1 MRARVVLNKGLV
13 VALAAHGAASR
24 GTRLTGTVS
33 RVATLLFAAGILL
46 VGHGL
51 QLTLLPVY
59 AQSAGWTNGAIG
71 LSGSAYFG
79 GFIAGCILNPGVVSR
94 VGHIRA
100 FMVMGAIA
108 TVALLAA
115 GLILSLPAWIVFRF
129 ATGFALAGL
138 YMVIESWLSE
148 VSPREQRGAM
158 IAIYAVV
165 SLAAMALGQPLMGLG
180 AESPLT
186 LFVLAAIM
194 LVLAI
199 VPIGLT
205 SIESPPP
212 IPRVRFT
219 LGMLREASR
228 VATVCA
234 VFAGAVTGSVWTL
247 GPVLGRA
254 LGLEPSEI
262 GLLMSAAIIG
272 GAVTQF
278 PVGRLSDV
286 TDRRFVI
293 GGMALIGSLVS
304 VVGWRFAG
312 SLDLALYSA
321 MFMLGAASMP
331 LYSLCIAHASDR
343 TSLTLVEV
351 TSSVLIM
358 NSIGSIIGPAI
369 VAVLMDA
376 FGPSSFFAVAAV
388 SMLMAAIWT
397 FHRALV
403 VERRPHA
410 VEHAALLPRTTQAI
424 AELSTHGERH

>member
-1 MRARVVLNKGLV
+1 
-13 VALAAHGAASR
+13 
-24 GTRLTGTVS
+24 
-33 RVATLLFAAGILL
+33 
-46 VGHGL
+46 
-51 QLTLLPVY
+51 
-59 AQSAGWTNGAIG
+59 
-71 LSGSAYFG
+71 
-79 GFIAGCILNPGVVSR
+79 
-94 VGHIRA
+94 
-100 FMVMGAIA
+100 
-108 TVALLAA
+108 
-115 GLILSLPAWIVFRF
+115 
-129 ATGFALAGL
+129 
-138 YMVIESWLSE
+138 
-148 VSPREQRGAM
+148 
-158 IAIYAVV
+158 
-165 SLAAMALGQPLMGLG
+165 
-180 AESPLT
+180 
-186 LFVLAAIM
+186 
-194 LVLAI
+194 
-199 VPIGLT
+199 
-205 SIESPPP
+205 
-212 IPRVRFT
+212 
-219 LGMLREASR
+219 MLREASR

-343 TSLTLVEV
+343 TCLTLVEV

-358 NSIGSIIGPAI
+358 NSIGSIIAPAI